1 MNDAFD
7 YYIGGGWGNDEYS
20 TDFPEQAY
28 VIRGTDFPNVQK
40 GDLSSCPLRYH
51 KKSNYSAR
59 ELNENDIIIEVSGGT
74 AEQPVGRALIVTKDT
89 IDRLDNKVICASFCK
104 LVRLNTEVVA
114 PYFFYYWMQFL
125 YDTRIIDKF
134 QLQSTGIINFKF
146 EYFLRKGDIM
156 LPPKA
161 LMDRFDEK
169 VKVLYKEKS
178 ILARQ
183 NDNLIKQ
190 RDLLL
195 PRLMSGKLEV

>member
-1 MNDAFD
+1 
-7 YYIGGGWGNDEYS
+7 
-20 TDFPEQAY
+20 
-28 VIRGTDFPNVQK
+28 
-40 GDLSSCPLRYH
+40 
-51 KKSNYSAR
+51 
-59 ELNENDIIIEVSGGT
+59 
-74 AEQPVGRALIVTKDT
+74 
-89 IDRLDNKVICASFCK
+89 
-104 LVRLNTEVVA
+104 
-114 PYFFYYWMQFL
+114 MQFL
-125 YDTRIIDKF
+125 YYTRIIDKF